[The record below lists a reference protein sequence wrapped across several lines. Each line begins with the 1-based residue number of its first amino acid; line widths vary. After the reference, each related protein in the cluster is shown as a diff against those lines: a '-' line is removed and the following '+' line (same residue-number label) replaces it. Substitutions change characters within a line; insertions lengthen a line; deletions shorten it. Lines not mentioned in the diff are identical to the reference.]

1 MPEPTIERMTVH
13 NKHTEPVWLFD
24 LDNTL
29 HNASHAIFPALNLNM
44 NVFMTRI
51 LQEQGHPCD
60 QQEVDRLRQLY
71 WRRYG
76 ATLLGLMYHH
86 QVRADDFLSE
96 THVFDDLVN
105 MIHAERGLIRLLK
118 RLPGKKILLT
128 NAPIAYANQIVR
140 HLGLHRFF
148 TKSLSIE
155 SMYVHKHL
163 RPKPSRQ
170 LIRKLLAKEHIA
182 AHRCILIEDTAINLK
197 AAKQEGLHTVWMTR
211 YLTSNPYAQLQG
223 RPCQMAMRPAYV
235 DMKIHSLRQL
245 HAYAKRLATEAL

>member
-1 MPEPTIERMTVH
+1 MMSMTVH
-13 NKHTEPVWLFD
+13 KKHSEPVWLFD

-29 HNASHAIFPALNLNM
+29 HNASQAIFPALNRNM

-51 LQEQGHPCD
+51 LQAQGHPAD

-76 ATLLGLMYHH
+76 ATLLGLMHHH
-86 QVRADDFLSE
+86 QVRAEDFLRE
-96 THVFDDLVN
+96 THDFDDLLGMVR
-105 MIHAERGLIRLLK
+105 AERGLIRLLQG
-118 RLPGKKILLT
+118 LPGKKILLT
-128 NAPIAYANQIVR
+128 NAPLAYASEVVR

-148 TKSLSIE
+148 AKSLSIE

-170 LIRKLLAKEHIA
+170 LIRKLLAKENIP

-197 AAKQEGLHTVWMTR
+197 AAKQEGLHTVWITR
-211 YLTSNPYAQLQG
+211 YLGSNPHAQLLGMQ
-223 RPCQMAMRPAYV
+223 RQMAMRPSYV
-235 DMKIHSLRQL
+235 DLKIHSIRELR
-245 HAYAKRLATEAL
+245 AYAARFRTDSL